1 MTNFETMTIGEA
13 WGKLGRKL
21 AILIP
26 AKLVTW
32 LEAPKREAKRQHPL
46 TVLIVILIAFLST
59 ASVTNLF
66 TRAEFHHPGLSAY
79 ATGAGLALLV
89 PLSIFFAVYVPLG
102 RWGRVGAW
110 AISLIF
116 AGMSAAIQYKIYAP
130 GVNQVSLEAIAFGAG
145 IPVAECLLA
154 VLEGILINYLA
165 REAARKVVLAEEQ
178 RQAELARIQAEAAA
192 IERKAEA
199 ERQRREVEAQAVALA
214 EKQRRVA
221 EVEAQALAE
230 QKRIEAEHQAAQLAF
245 QLEAQ
250 RQKLAL
256 DLELKRDAARAK
268 LERKNVAKNVAGD
281 VAGDVAEQ
289 AAEPENTPMQRQAAT
304 LRRNTLL
311 KMLQQQGDIGPVAM
325 GDQLGVNRTTIHRD
339 LQTLKRA
346 KLVHK
351 NSHGWAV
358 GEK

>member
-1 MTNFETMTIGEA
+1 MTDNMTIREA

-21 AILIP
+21 AIVIP
-26 AKLVTW
+26 AKLIAW
-32 LEAPKREAKRQHPL
+32 LDAPKREVKRQHPL
-46 TVLIVILIAFLST
+46 TVLIVLLIGCLST

-130 GVNQVSLEAIAFGAG
+130 GVNQVSLEAVAFGAG

-165 REAARKVVLAEEQ
+165 REAARKVQAAQEAAKAEQARMAAEVAAAEARAEGERQ
-178 RQAELARIQAEAAA
+178 RQAAE
-192 IERKAEA
+192 ERAKADA
-199 ERQRREVEAQAVALA
+199 EQKRLL
-214 EKQRRVA
+214 A
-221 EVEAQALAE
+221 EVEAKALAE
-230 QKRIEAEHQAAQLAF
+230 QKRIQADHDAQQLAF
-245 QLEAQ
+245 ELEAQ

-256 DLELKRDAARAK
+256 DLELKRAAALAK
-268 LERKNVAKNVAGD
+268 LERKNVAKGVAKD
-281 VAGDVAEQ
+281 VAGDVAEPP
-289 AAEPENTPMQRQAAT
+289 AEPDNTPMQRQAAT
-304 LRRNTLL
+304 LRRNTI
-311 KMLQQQGDIGPVAM
+311 LQILQRQGDIGPVAM
-325 GDQLGVNRTTIHRD
+325 GDQLGVDRTTIHRD
-339 LQTLKRA
+339 LQTLKKA